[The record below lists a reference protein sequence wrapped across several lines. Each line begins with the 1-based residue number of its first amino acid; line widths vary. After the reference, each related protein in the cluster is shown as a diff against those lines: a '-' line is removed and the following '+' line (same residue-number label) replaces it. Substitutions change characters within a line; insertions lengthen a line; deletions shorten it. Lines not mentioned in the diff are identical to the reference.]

1 VDEWLTSARSRLA
14 AAANV
19 DETELQLDEGLLLEV
34 ARVAAHDSGAR
45 TNAPLACYLLGLA
58 VARSDRAATELA
70 RVMIEPNGSARE
82 STASSAT

>member
-1 VDEWLTSARSRLA
+1 MDEWLTSARSRIA
-14 AAANV
+14 AAAN
-19 DETELQLDEGLLLEV
+19 LDEAALELDERLLLEV

-70 RVMIEPNGSARE
+70 RIMIEPNGSARE